1 MTPRA
6 HAIELYNGAQ
16 PVIQTDPR
24 MAYQMLIS
32 AVMTDPTFAD
42 GWGLLGDALANIGSL
57 PASCEAYQSALRLP
71 DGPGSGDMNPVLRQR
86 FLLQLGHR
94 LSNNL
99 IVNDERLDEAE
110 QVLNQAITMR
120 GDPMVDAFSH
130 TNLSLIAAHRGDRD
144 VEMREAEIGFETNPE
159 PATELGL
166 AFACLFQGEYARGL
180 KHFEARFPFKMQ
192 SYQHL
197 PYPRWDGGP
206 VDTLIVLSEQGL
218 GDALSFARF
227 IPGAA
232 QRVGELVYP
241 VQPSLV
247 RLLTEALRPIKN
259 VRVVPQDRVIEQ
271 ADAWCPVFS
280 LPVPLGLTDAEIRD
294 APGLSFKVAP
304 VEDTSWKR
312 RDARLHVALAWAGAP
327 DNGIDM
333 HRSIPFAE
341 FLALRAVPGIAL
353 YSVQVG
359 DRGKDLHDQ
368 GASGLI
374 RDMVPWIHTAHDTS
388 GILGEMDAVVCCE
401 SFVGHLA
408 GALRKRCLLLCSRFG
423 RDWRSSPYLGD
434 RTLWYPETTAIRQGC
449 DAAWGSVFKKAVEEL
464 SK

>member
-1 MTPRA
+1 MTPRS
-6 HAIELYNGAQ
+6 HAIELYNRAQ
-16 PVIQTDPR
+16 PVIQADPR

-42 GWGLLGDALANIGSL
+42 GWGLLGAALADIGSL
-57 PASCEAYQSALRLP
+57 LASCEAYRSALRLR
-71 DGPGSGDMNPVLRQR
+71 DGPDAGDMNPILRQR

-94 LSNNL
+94 LTNNL
-99 IVNDERLDEAE
+99 IVNDERLAQAE
-110 QVLNQAITMR
+110 QALKQAIAMG
-120 GDPMVDAFSH
+120 GDPTVDAFSH
-130 TNLSLIAAHRGDRD
+130 TNLSLIAAHRGERET
-144 VEMREAEIGFETNPE
+144 EMAEAELGFQTNPD

-166 AFACLFQGEYARGL
+166 AFACLFQGLYARGL
-180 KHFEARFPFKMQ
+180 RHFEARFPFKMQ

-197 PYPRWDGGP
+197 PYPRWNGDR

-227 IPGAA
+227 IPAA
-232 QRVGELVYP
+232 AARVQELIYP
-241 VQPSLV
+241 VQPLLV
-247 RLLTEALRPIKN
+247 RLLADALRHIEN
-259 VRVVPQDRVIEQ
+259 VRVVPQDRVIEH

-280 LPVPLGLTDAEIRD
+280 LPVPLGLTDALIRD
-294 APGLSFKVAP
+294 APGLPFKVDP

-312 RDARLHVALAWAGAP
+312 KDARLHVAIAWAGAP

-341 FLALRAVPGIAL
+341 FLALRDVPGIAL

-359 DRGKDLHDQ
+359 ERGADLHNQ
-368 GASGLI
+368 GASALI
-374 RDMVPWIHTAHDTS
+374 RDMVPWVHTAHDTA
-388 GILGEMDAVVCCE
+388 GILGEMDCIVSAE
-401 SFVGHLA
+401 TFPAHLA

-423 RDWRSSPYLGD
+423 RDFRSSPYLGD
-434 RTLWYPETTAIRQGC
+434 RTLWYPETTVIRQGH
-449 DAAWGSVFKKAVEEL
+449 DAAWGPGFKTAVETL